1 MREYT
6 APALTDLGD
15 FRDTTRGYGPIPIYD
30 GITFGIFY

>member
-15 FRDTTRGYGPIPIYD
+15 FGELTLGGGPIPIYD
-30 GITFGIFY
+30 GFIIGAFI

>member
-15 FRDTTRGYGPIPIYD
+15 FLELTLGFGIVPVWD
-30 GITFGIFY
+30 GIAYGIIP